1 MARRAPTGP
10 VRARPG
16 GGGEPVGVP
25 DSRPMLLAIDAGNTD
40 IALGVFDGDRLVADF
55 RVHTE
60 RRATSAELGL
70 LVTALLRG
78 SGVEPEAISGV
89 AVSNV
94 VPALSRSLEEVA
106 QRQFHVVPLV
116 VGPGMR
122 TGIRIHY
129 DDPSQVGGD
138 RIANAIAVHHLHGG
152 PAIICDFG
160 TATTVDAIDAA
171 GDYLGGA
178 VAPGIMVSHDALV
191 ERAARLARVELAAPE
206 SVLGHNS
213 RASMQAGLVFGY
225 AGLVEG
231 LVGRMRRE
239 VGGNAKLIVTG
250 GLAPLMAGLIAGVDA
265 VDERLTLVGLRLL
278 HELNAG

>member
-1 MARRAPTGP
+1 MAR
-10 VRARPG
+10 
-16 GGGEPVGVP
+16 
-25 DSRPMLLAIDAGNTD
+25 
-40 IALGVFDGDRLVADF
+40 
-55 RVHTE
+55 
-60 RRATSAELGL
+60 
-70 LVTALLRG
+70 
-78 SGVEPEAISGV
+78 
-89 AVSNV
+89 
-94 VPALSRSLEEVA
+94 
-106 QRQFHVVPLV
+106 RQFHVVPLV

-239 VGGNAKLIVTG
+239 VGGNAKLILTG

-278 HELNAG
+278 HDLNAG